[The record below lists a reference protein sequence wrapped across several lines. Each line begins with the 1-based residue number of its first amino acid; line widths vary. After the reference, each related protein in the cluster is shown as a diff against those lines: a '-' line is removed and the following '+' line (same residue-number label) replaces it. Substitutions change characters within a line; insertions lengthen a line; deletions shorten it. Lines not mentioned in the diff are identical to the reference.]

1 MTMSILRDVANRAEY
16 KRRWQI
22 MTNAGR
28 RGFDVALV
36 DAFYAKMAAKGYKH
50 ETIFSALC
58 YAAREGVFG
67 QIQKGARE

>member
-1 MTMSILRDVANRAEY
+1 MTMSILKDVATRAEY

-36 DAFYAKMAAKGYKH
+36 NAFYAKMAAKGYEH
-50 ETIFSALC
+50 DTIFSALC
-58 YAAREGVFG
+58 YAAREGIFG

>member
-1 MTMSILRDVANRAEY
+1 MTMSILRDATSRVEY

-28 RGFDVALV
+28 KGFDVALV
-36 DAFYAKMAAKGYKH
+36 NAFYAKMAAKGYAH

-67 QIQKGARE
+67 YIKKNER

>member
-1 MTMSILRDVANRAEY
+1 MTMSILRDATSRADY
-16 KRRWQI
+16 KRKWQI

-36 DAFYAKMAAKGYKH
+36 DAFYAKMAQKGYKKDV
-50 ETIFSALC
+50 IFEALC